1 MEYNNLLYDLKKNPM
16 VYFVPM
22 LYIMEQL
29 ETQNIKLSNA
39 FPVTSSHIPGSISID
54 TKSLAGIFHI
64 QYGQSRG
71 VALSDSHKIIWNT
84 IFRLKRKEF
93 KSFKGKGDNPQ
104 APKQYVFAN
113 IIKTD
118 GYSVSILHRRVDL
131 LTAVDRHGIPIDKN
145 LGQTQNEE
153 ENDDENDDAV
163 DSDSLSVSS
172 AGANEIEA
180 AAAAESEAAKDLEV
194 LLKLNRLFSDSDN
207 EWLQLGVLLN
217 EINTNISFHD
227 VKKSLKSLEN
237 SKLIEIAEDNRV
249 NANELYIRSGVP
261 LNVARINNI
270 PINLSFLKGEKLK
283 NTKFKWI
290 KKRLPKIKRQEIEYL
305 DEIVKNELLVEL
317 WKLNLIDRVIVG
329 IDPGKINMIT
339 CVNGMDKD
347 AKEFRYTQLQRAKE
361 LNTKAFNKFRKKKKM
376 NSGLNLQVDEDNLSK
391 ENSKSLNFNDYKR
404 YFDKKMKYIDI
415 AKEFYG
421 DAVFRRLSYQTYIN
435 KRKSESKMIN
445 NFKKLYG
452 GPDKVVIAIGD
463 WNQKQQMKFRPPSL
477 GKGIRKIFR
486 RNGYMIFMVDE
497 FRTSMWCCS
506 CGEKNEQF
514 MYHRNKKKKPKQE
527 DIDKGYKKPLRK
539 KVLSR
544 GLIRC
549 TNEECRI
556 HWDRDIN
563 AAKNIYYLAYLI
575 LLGLERPDYL
585 SRSRNENI

>member
-1 MEYNNLLYDLKKNPM
+1 MRFLLLH
-16 VYFVPM
+16 
-22 LYIMEQL
+22 
-29 ETQNIKLSNA
+29 
-39 FPVTSSHIPGSISID
+39 HIFRSISID
-54 TKSLAGIFHI
+54 TKSLAGLFHI
-64 QYGQSRG
+64 QYGKSRG
-71 VALSDSHKIIWNT
+71 VALSDSHKIIWNS

-104 APKQYVFAN
+104 APKQYIFAN

-153 ENDDENDDAV
+153 NEEENDDAV

-172 AGANEIEA
+172 ADEIEA

-376 NSGLNLQVDEDNLSK
+376 NSGLNLQVYEDNLSK

>member
-1 MEYNNLLYDLKKNPM
+1 
-16 VYFVPM
+16 
-22 LYIMEQL
+22 
-29 ETQNIKLSNA
+29 
-39 FPVTSSHIPGSISID
+39 
-54 TKSLAGIFHI
+54 
-64 QYGQSRG
+64 
-71 VALSDSHKIIWNT
+71 
-84 IFRLKRKEF
+84 
-93 KSFKGKGDNPQ
+93 
-104 APKQYVFAN
+104 
-113 IIKTD
+113 
-118 GYSVSILHRRVDL
+118 
-131 LTAVDRHGIPIDKN
+131 
-145 LGQTQNEE
+145 
-153 ENDDENDDAV
+153 
-163 DSDSLSVSS
+163 
-172 AGANEIEA
+172 
-180 AAAAESEAAKDLEV
+180 
-194 LLKLNRLFSDSDN
+194 
-207 EWLQLGVLLN
+207 
-217 EINTNISFHD
+217 
-227 VKKSLKSLEN
+227 
-237 SKLIEIAEDNRV
+237 
-249 NANELYIRSGVP
+249 
-261 LNVARINNI
+261 
-270 PINLSFLKGEKLK
+270 
-283 NTKFKWI
+283 
-290 KKRLPKIKRQEIEYL
+290 L

-376 NSGLNLQVDEDNLSK
+376 NSGLNLQVYEDNLSK

-463 WNQKQQMKFRPPSL
+463 WEQKKQMKFRPPSL

>member
-1 MEYNNLLYDLKKNPM
+1 
-16 VYFVPM
+16 
-22 LYIMEQL
+22 MEQL

-54 TKSLAGIFHI
+54 TKSLAGLFHI

-172 AGANEIEA
+172 ADEIEA

-376 NSGLNLQVDEDNLSK
+376 NSGLNLQVYEDNLSK

-463 WNQKQQMKFRPPSL
+463 WEQKKQMKFRPPSL

>member
-1 MEYNNLLYDLKKNPM
+1 M
-16 VYFVPM
+16 
-22 LYIMEQL
+22 
-29 ETQNIKLSNA
+29 
-39 FPVTSSHIPGSISID
+39 
-54 TKSLAGIFHI
+54 
-64 QYGQSRG
+64 
-71 VALSDSHKIIWNT
+71 
-84 IFRLKRKEF
+84 
-93 KSFKGKGDNPQ
+93 
-104 APKQYVFAN
+104 
-113 IIKTD
+113 
-118 GYSVSILHRRVDL
+118 
-131 LTAVDRHGIPIDKN
+131 
-145 LGQTQNEE
+145 
-153 ENDDENDDAV
+153 
-163 DSDSLSVSS
+163 SS

-180 AAAAESEAAKDLEV
+180 AAAAESEAAKDLEI
-194 LLKLNRLFSDSDN
+194 LLKLSRLFSDSDN

-376 NSGLNLQVDEDNLSK
+376 NSGLNLQVYEDNLSK

-421 DAVFRRLSYQTYIN
+421 DAVFRRLSYQAYVN
-435 KRKSESKMIN
+435 KRKSESRMIN

-452 GPDKVVIAIGD
+452 GPDNLVIAIGD

-514 MYHRNKKKKPKQE
+514 MYHRNKKKKTKQE

>member
-1 MEYNNLLYDLKKNPM
+1 MD
-16 VYFVPM
+16 YFTPM

-29 ETQNIKLSNA
+29 ESQNVKLCNV
-39 FPVTSSHIPGSISID
+39 FPVTASNIPGSISID
-54 TKSLAGIFHI
+54 TTSLARLFHI

-172 AGANEIEA
+172 ADEIEA

-376 NSGLNLQVDEDNLSK
+376 NSGLNLQVYEDNLSK

-463 WNQKQQMKFRPPSL
+463 WEQKKQMKFRPPSL